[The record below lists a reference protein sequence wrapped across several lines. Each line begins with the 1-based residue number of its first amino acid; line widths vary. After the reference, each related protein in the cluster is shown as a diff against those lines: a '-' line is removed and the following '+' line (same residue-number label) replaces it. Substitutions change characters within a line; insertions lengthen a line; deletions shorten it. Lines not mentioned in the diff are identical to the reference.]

1 MQNISSGPGLNNHS
15 LEATVAHEA
24 FWTRAA
30 EQLRQY
36 DLLQHP
42 FYQAWSA
49 GELTPA
55 ELGFYGRQYLNH
67 VAAFPTYLTALHS
80 RLPEGKTRSAVLR
93 NAAEEEVKGKPHA
106 DLWRQFAAGIDP
118 QAPAQPEE
126 VLPEVQDLIA
136 AYREMGRSASPATAL
151 GAFYAYES
159 QVPRVAEEKRSG
171 LKKFYGADDATCA
184 NFTLHRTADVH
195 HANVW
200 RGLIEQ
206 GIDERGDAAA
216 ADALDGMRAG
226 ARALWH
232 ALDGIEAARMQARA
246 ANGEP
251 QPACC

>member
-1 MQNISSGPGLNNHS
+1 M
-15 LEATVAHEA
+15 AHEE
-24 FWTRAA
+24 FWSRAA
-30 EQLRQY
+30 EELRQY

-49 GELTPA
+49 GELTHA
-55 ELGFYGRQYLNH
+55 ELGFYGRQYLEH

-80 RLPEGKTRSAVLR
+80 RLPEGRTRSAVLR

-106 DLWRQFAAGIDP
+106 DLWRQFVAGIDSE
-118 QAPAQPEE
+118 APAQREE
-126 VLPEVQDLIA
+126 VLPEVRDLVST
-136 AYREMGRSASPATAL
+136 YREFGRTVSPATAL

-184 NFTLHRTADVH
+184 YFTLHVTADVH

-206 GIDERGDAAA
+206 GIESGGDAAA
-216 ADALDGMRAG
+216 TEALDGIRAG

-232 ALDGIEAARMQARA
+232 ALDGIEAARRQARA
-246 ANGEP
+246 ASGEP
-251 QPACC
+251 VCR